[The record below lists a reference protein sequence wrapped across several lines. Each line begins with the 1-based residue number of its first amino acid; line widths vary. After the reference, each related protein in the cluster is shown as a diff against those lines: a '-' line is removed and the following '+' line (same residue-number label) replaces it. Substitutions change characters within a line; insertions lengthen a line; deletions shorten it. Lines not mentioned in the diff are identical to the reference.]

1 MAKRGRPPKDPQL
14 AKRFQKNLKKYAKAK
29 HLTQKAIA
37 LALDESQQRV
47 SNWFLGVSM
56 PPEEVLN
63 QLLEVLG
70 VTREQ
75 MFK

>member
-1 MAKRGRPPKDPQL
+1 MARLGRPPKDPEV
-14 AKRFQKNLKKYAKAK
+14 ADRFKNNLKKYAKAK
-29 HLTQKAIA
+29 HMTQKAIA
-37 LALDESQQRV
+37 LALGETPQRV
-47 SNWFLGVSM
+47 SNWFVGVSM

-75 MFK
+75 MFE